1 MRILI
6 INCYDNKDLE
16 KFQHFQFHVMKY
28 LAEQKELIDTE
39 NEFYVRN
46 RDTIEDFLYEVESSY
61 VKKESALKFDQL
73 DVIFIIGD
81 CHTRPWAV
89 HMGMDYGFTVSKNIG
104 FVEDEFESIEVTIC
118 LGICHA
124 SLKYY
129 LINIH
134 KPINLIN
141 QNGGKLSDLREL
153 KIQIQQSD
161 MFLENTSGDL
171 YVFNYESSEWIP
183 KLNVGIHL
191 RSAAQEFQSIG
202 RYVVKAPIYKPKQM
216 GSFISKNKNTE
227 TVVSIRNVYLQ
238 HWAFKDIES
247 RFLAPLLNRWDVHN
261 FQFNNSEKKF
271 ICLAE
276 SDEGPSIIEYPKALA
291 CMFETDTKYPFT
303 NTLLKNF
310 VQYAMYN
317 IKISNASKPFDSI
330 ENYHK
335 VNTKTSSILDLL
347 KNNNNQNQKKSTL
360 ELMQIRGKNGIASQ
374 SQQKLAHAQEEQK
387 LQSMQ
392 NNLKR
397 RSSIAHV
404 GFTLNKNVPIRTVEV
419 NAVGKRKIKYQQG
432 QQHSRKISADE
443 AYLKSIRDSEDD
455 IFNEPEI
462 IQKTQILKTP
472 SQSEIRKLLHPEI
485 SKSCLEVKE
494 IWIPGHLS
502 EYQKTQGD
510 KRIGKIGGSF
520 QSTQM
525 KRWI

>member
-61 VKKESALKFDQL
+61 VKKEAALKFDQL

-81 CHTRPWAV
+81 CHTRPWAG
-89 HMGMDYGFTVSKNIG
+89 HMAKILVLLRMCLRVQKLLFASGFAMQALVYLSASNI
-104 FVEDEFESIEVTIC
+104 ER
-118 LGICHA
+118 
-124 SLKYY
+124 
-129 LINIH
+129 
-134 KPINLIN
+134 PINLIN

-171 YVFNYESSEWIP
+171 YVFNYETSEWIP

-202 RYVVKAPIYKPKQM
+202 KYVVKAPIYKPKQM

-291 CMFETDTKYPFT
+291 CMFEIDTKYPFT

-317 IKISNASKPFDSI
+317 IKISNSSKPFDSI

-335 VNTKTSSILDLL
+335 VNSKSSSILDLL
-347 KNNNNQNQKKSTL
+347 KNNNHQSQKKTTL
-360 ELMQIRGKNGIASQ
+360 ELMQIRGKNGIASH
-374 SQQKLAHAQEEQK
+374 SQQKLTYAQDEQK
-387 LQSMQ
+387 LESMQ
-392 NNLKR
+392 HSLKR

-404 GFTLNKNVPIRTVEV
+404 GFTLNKNVPIKTVEV
-419 NAVGKRKIKYQQG
+419 NAVGKRRIKYQQAI
-432 QQHSRKISADE
+432 QHQRKISADDI
-443 AYLKSIRDSEDD
+443 YQKSQRDSEDD
-455 IFNEPEI
+455 IFNEPQI
-462 IQKTQILKTP
+462 IQKTQTLKTP
-472 SQSEIRKLLHPEI
+472 SKSVIRKMLHPDI

-502 EYQKTQGD
+502 ENQKTLD
-510 KRIGKIGGSF
+510 EKRISKFGGSF
-520 QSTQM
+520 QSNNPIQNTLR

>member
-61 VKKESALKFDQL
+61 VKKEAAQKFDQL

-89 HMGMDYGFTVSKNIG
+89 HMAKILVLLRMSLRVQKLLFASGFAMQALVYLSASNI
-104 FVEDEFESIEVTIC
+104 ER
-118 LGICHA
+118 
-124 SLKYY
+124 
-129 LINIH
+129 
-134 KPINLIN
+134 PINLIN

-171 YVFNYESSEWIP
+171 YVFNYETSEWIP

-202 RYVVKAPIYKPKQM
+202 KYVVKAPIYKPKQM
-216 GSFISKNKNTE
+216 GSSISKNKNTE

-238 HWAFKDIES
+238 HWAFKDMES
-247 RFLAPLLNRWDVHN
+247 RFLAPLLNKWDVHN

-291 CMFETDTKYPFT
+291 CMFEIDTKYPFT
-303 NTLLKNF
+303 NILLKNF

-347 KNNNNQNQKKSTL
+347 KNNNHQNQKKSTL

-387 LQSMQ
+387 FQSIQ
-392 NNLKR
+392 NSMKR

-404 GFTLNKNVPIRTVEV
+404 GFTLNKNVPIRPVEI
-419 NAVGKRKIKYQQG
+419 NAVGKRRIKYQQG

-443 AYLKSIRDSEDD
+443 AYLKSQRDSEDD

-462 IQKTQILKTP
+462 IQKTQTLKTP

-485 SKSCLEVKE
+485 SKSCLEVRE

-510 KRIGKIGGSF
+510 KRICKIGGSF
-520 QSTQM
+520 QSTQSTQM

>member
-61 VKKESALKFDQL
+61 VKKEAALKFDQL

-81 CHTRPWAV
+81 CHTRPWAA
-89 HMGMDYGFTVSKNIG
+89 HMTKILVLLRMCLRVQKLLFASGFAMQALVYLSASNI
-104 FVEDEFESIEVTIC
+104 DR
-118 LGICHA
+118 
-124 SLKYY
+124 
-129 LINIH
+129 
-134 KPINLIN
+134 PINLIN

-171 YVFNYESSEWIP
+171 YVFNYETSEWIP

-202 RYVVKAPIYKPKQM
+202 RYVVKAPIYKPKQN
-216 GSFISKNKNTE
+216 GSFLSKNKNTE

-261 FQFNNSEKKF
+261 FQFNNAEKKF

-291 CMFETDTKYPFT
+291 CMFEIDTKYPFT

-317 IKISNASKPFDSI
+317 IKVSNSSKPFNSI

-335 VNTKTSSILDLL
+335 VNTKSSSILDLL
-347 KNNNNQNQKKSTL
+347 KNTNNQNQKKTTL
-360 ELMQIRGKNGIASQ
+360 ELMQIRGKNGIASH
-374 SQQKLAHAQEEQK
+374 SQQKLTQAQEEQK

-392 NNLKR
+392 LSLKR

-404 GFTLNKNVPIRTVEV
+404 GFTLNKNVPIRPVEV
-419 NAVGKRKIKYQQG
+419 NAVGKRRIKYQQG

-443 AYLKSIRDSEDD
+443 AYLKSQRDSEDD
-455 IFNEPEI
+455 VLNEAQSV
-462 IQKTQILKTP
+462 QKTLPLKTA
-472 SQSEIRKLLHPEI
+472 SQSEIRKMLHPEI
-485 SKSCLEVKE
+485 SKSCLEVRE

-502 EYQKTQGD
+502 EQVKTQGD
-510 KRIGKIGGSF
+510 RRISQIGGSF
-520 QSTQM
+520 QSTQTSQRR
-525 KRWI
+525 RWI